1 MSHESDI
8 AGDPPATDPPM
19 VVEWWRKPL
28 YYFFKLLPLV
38 VLVVLV
44 WNFITVTAEKQR
56 ERQAAPTS
64 VAPPAPDTTHTV
76 PSPPQE
82 P

>member
-1 MSHESDI
+1 MTDKPDI
-8 AGDPPATDPPM
+8 PQIPNDSDPPM

-38 VLVVLV
+38 VLLVLV

-56 ERQAAPTS
+56 ERQAAPIS
-64 VAPPAPDTTHTV
+64 AAPPAPDTTHTV
-76 PSPPQE
+76 PLPPQE